1 MVTLH
6 WLSKE
11 VEAQTSLGKEAA
23 KIMAQ
28 GDLVSSAVVVRR
40 QMRQHPGQ
48 RIVLDGFPRSL
59 ENARD
64 FVELGGP
71 PELALH
77 LDCDDTVLIKQIL
90 AGGGSAKDA
99 ERAANEGK
107 QANAR
112 SDDNVHTASD

>member
-48 RIVLDGFPRSL
+48 RILLDGFPRSL
-59 ENARD
+59 ENAMMPSS
-64 FVELGGP
+64 L
-71 PELALH
+71 
-77 LDCDDTVLIKQIL
+77 KK
-90 AGGGSAKDA
+90 SKDA

-107 QANAR
+107 HL
-112 SDDNVHTASD
+112 VYYHWL